1 MKKFSFL
8 FLGASVLIA
17 LMVVFSG
24 FGSPG
29 QPAASTAEGKIS
41 PSGKTALATF
51 GGGCFWCMEPP
62 FEQLDG
68 VIDVVSGYTGGHVE
82 NPTYQQVISGST
94 GHYEAVQI
102 TYDPEAISYQDL
114 LYVFWRQIDPTDDG
128 GSFVDRGSQ
137 YRSAVFYHDTGQKR
151 AAERSKKELDQSG
164 RYDDPIVTEI
174 LPAETFYLAEEYHQD
189 YFEKKTLQYKS
200 YRAGSGRDQYI
211 ERVWGDETG
220 LPEDEY
226 QRPPA
231 EDLKQTLTEI
241 QFYVTQQ
248 DGTEPAFQNEY
259 WDNKAEGIY
268 VDVVSGEPLFSS
280 TDKFISGTGWPSFT
294 RPIEADVL
302 VEVKDSSLGM
312 TRVEVR
318 SQLADSHLG
327 HVFNDGPEP
336 TGLRYCINSAAL
348 EFIPREEMAARGYGA
363 YLDLVE

>member
-1 MKKFSFL
+1 MKKIAFL
-8 FLGASVLIA
+8 ALGAA
-17 LMVVFSG
+17 LLTALLVVFSG
-24 FGSPG
+24 LGSSG
-29 QPAASTAEGKIS
+29 QPAAPAADSRS
-41 PSGKTALATF
+41 SGSGENAVATF

-62 FEQLDG
+62 FEQLEG

-82 NPTYQQVISGST
+82 NPTYQQVIAGDT
-94 GHYEAVQI
+94 GHYEAVQV
-102 TYDPEAISYQDL
+102 TYDPEIISYQDL
-114 LYVFWRQIDPTDDG
+114 LYVYWRQIDPTDDG

-137 YRSAVFYHDTGQKR
+137 YRSAIFYHDTGQKR

-189 YFEKKTLQYKS
+189 YFKKKTFRYKS

-211 ERVWGDETG
+211 ERVWGDDAQ
-220 LPEDEY
+220 LPEEEY
-226 QRPPA
+226 QRPSQ
-231 EDLKQTLTEI
+231 EELKDRLTDL

-259 WDNKAEGIY
+259 WDNKIEGIY
-268 VDVVSGEPLFSS
+268 VDVVSGQPLFSS
-280 TDKFISGTGWPSFT
+280 TDKFKSGTGWPSFT

-302 VEVKDSSLGM
+302 VEHEDNSLGM

-318 SQLADSHLG
+318 SALADSHLG
-327 HVFNDGPEP
+327 HVFSDGPEP

-348 EFIPREEMAARGYGA
+348 EFIPKAELAERGYGE
-363 YLDLVE
+363 YLDLFE